1 MSVETYRGALDY
13 RVSLIRSGGPNLGLT
28 GQDPSYT
35 VQFDAADRLGKRKRA
50 PARVSTLGS
59 RGEIMADL
67 SARGLSLAAQAA
79 KRPHRLPFR
88 ELGAWRR

>member
-13 RVSLIRSGGPNLGLT
+13 RVSLIRSAPNLGLT
-28 GQDPSYT
+28 GAGSSYT